1 MPYTVNICQLV
12 QIVDGDRAQNRSEP
26 RRSVTQASQS
36 RPQLDLHSKDNYDD
50 DNDVATL
57 WLVSL
62 AGNGWK
68 SKKAETATNQN
79 IRLVGR
85 GKRWWRLLSVNKLSY
100 NGSMG
105 QAVAAPV
112 PQLPVRKGSKHGL
125 VEHFT
130 HTHTHS
136 HIHTVIQRLR
146 NEQVQRECGH
156 WKMLPQ
162 LLIQLLT
169 CHSVA
174 ASPSR

>member
-26 RRSVTQASQS
+26 RQSVTQASQS

-57 WLVSL
+57 WLVSWREM
-62 AGNGWK
+62 AERA
-68 SKKAETATNQN
+68 KKAKRRQIKTFDSG
-79 IRLVGR
+79 GR

-130 HTHTHS
+130 HTHSYSDYVMSKCSANAVTG
-136 HIHTVIQRLR
+136 R
-146 NEQVQRECGH
+146 C
-156 WKMLPQ
+156 
-162 LLIQLLT
+162 
-169 CHSVA
+169 CHSC
-174 ASPSR
+174 